1 MMKGANQSRAL
12 NIASIQD
19 LTGEFYVW
27 EEPAYLKPVKGIRK
41 VSLAPVV
48 KGQSRFWTNSVEF
61 AKALKTETGN
71 VNENIARAIER
82 QVDERERESD
92 ETDPWRDTHEV
103 TVEAYTWQ
111 CCTAC
116 YFVFLAWADQCL

>member
-1 MMKGANQSRAL
+1 MSVDQVEECDWDQCVRDKRQRKVPFILIKDANQSRAL

-27 EEPAYLKPVKGIRK
+27 EEPAYLKPVEGIRK

-48 KGQSRFWTNSVEF
+48 KGQSRFWTNSVEI

-82 QVDERERESD
+82 QVEERERE
-92 ETDPWRDTHEV
+92 
-103 TVEAYTWQ
+103 
-111 CCTAC
+111 
-116 YFVFLAWADQCL
+116 